1 VAQVVSCKQD
11 FESLKTNVV
20 TISFGTPYWARIWL
34 EETRSPF
41 PLLLDSER
49 TAYQAYGLERS
60 LLRSWGWQT
69 MSYYARA
76 LWNGEEWR
84 GIRGDSSQLGGDFIV
99 DSKGFVRL
107 AHPSR
112 NPTDRPPVG
121 ELLSLLQQQ
130 Y

>member
-1 VAQVVSCKQD
+1 MAQVESRKDD

-41 PLLLDSER
+41 PLLLDEER
-49 TAYQAYGLERS
+49 AAYRAYGLERS

-69 MSYYARA
+69 ISYYARS

-84 GIRGDSSQLGGDFIV
+84 GIRGDSGQLGGDFIV
-99 DSKGFVRL
+99 DSKGIVRL
-107 AHPSR
+107 AYPSR
-112 NPTDRPPVG
+112 NPTDRPPVE
-121 ELLSLLQQQ
+121 ELLSVLQKLN
-130 Y
+130 